1 MLIVLME
8 RIMLNRARQRA
19 FCTNVLPIFAH
30 SRCPERPGVI
40 INTIKCNLI
49 SGPGLGYHKRI
60 IRDRNPARASPR
72 IAVCFGCWRSI
83 MVTISVSRLAIDLSA
98 PPSGLTPRVEA
109 LMITSTSGS
118 ATRYRDLRAGL

>member
-1 MLIVLME
+1 MTSKV
-8 RIMLNRARQRA
+8 
-19 FCTNVLPIFAH
+19 
-30 SRCPERPGVI
+30 CPERPGVI

-72 IAVCFGCWRSI
+72 C
-83 MVTISVSRLAIDLSA
+83 RLLWLLEEHHGDDQRQPIGNRFIHPASDLTA
-98 PPSGLTPRVEA
+98 RVEA

-118 ATRYRDLRAGL
+118 ATRYRAYARDCELFNGIVSTTVSNDQR